1 LSKLIF
7 RAVESESSWA
17 RPLLLPGLL
26 ALIACGGPPPP
37 SPPLAEVRAPAPA
50 AAPLAPTSAAQ
61 LERSATTIAKSFTP
75 LFTPLP
81 TAQQVLAGNAER
93 RSDPFA
99 PLPDSRGPRP
109 MASSGS
115 APVASSA
122 KPTPPAQAPPSSK
135 DSTKHSP
142 VALPPGFQFNGVI
155 TVAGVSQAL
164 VAFGNESGSVS
175 IGDQG
180 GSQTP
185 MLPPGW
191 SVASIDAGSGSLQL
205 RSGKQLVTAWLSPA
219 LP

>member
-1 LSKLIF
+1 MKVIF
-7 RAVESESSWA
+7 QAVEDESSRA
-17 RPLLLPGLL
+17 KLLLLLPGLL
-26 ALIACGGPPPP
+26 ALIACGGTPPP
-37 SPPLAEVRAPAPA
+37 SSPSPEAQAPA
-50 AAPLAPTSAAQ
+50 ADPATALLAPKSAAQ
-61 LERSATTIAKSFTP
+61 TERSATTIGKA
-75 LFTPLP
+75 FTPLP
-81 TAQQVLAGNAER
+81 TGQQVLAASAER

-99 PLPDSRGPRP
+99 PLPDARGPQP
-109 MASSGS
+109 VATSGS

-122 KPTPPAQAPPSSK
+122 KANPTPSSK
-135 DSTKHSP
+135 ATP

-155 TVAGVSQAL
+155 SVAGVKQAL

-191 SVASIDAGSGSLQL
+191 SVASIDAGNGSLQL
-205 RSGKQLVTAWLSPA
+205 RSGKQLVTTWLSPA

>member
-1 LSKLIF
+1 VIF
-7 RAVESESSWA
+7 QAVESESSRA
-17 RPLLLPGLL
+17 KLLLLPGLL

-37 SPPLAEVRAPAPA
+37 SSLPPEAQTPA
-50 AAPLAPTSAAQ
+50 ADPAALLAPRSAAQ
-61 LERSATTIAKSFTP
+61 IERSASAIDKA
-75 LFTPLP
+75 FTPLP
-81 TAQQVLAGNAER
+81 TAQQVLAASAER

-99 PLPDSRGPRP
+99 PLPDASGARP
-109 MASSGS
+109 VATSGS

-122 KPTPPAQAPPSSK
+122 KSSAKAMPSAQAPPSSK
-135 DSTKHSP
+135 ATP
-142 VALPPGFQFNGVI
+142 VALPSGFQFNGVI
-155 TVAGVSQAL
+155 SVAGVAQAL

-191 SVASIDAGSGSLQL
+191 SVASIDAGNGSLQL
-205 RSGKQLVTAWLSPA
+205 RSGQKLVTTWLSPA